1 MRAVEIIRK
10 KRDGEPLST
19 EEIGWFVQQYTADEI
34 PDYQAAAFC
43 MAVYLNGMSRQE
55 TVDFTLAV
63 AESGD
68 QLYLHDVIP
77 MSVDKH
83 SSGGVGD
90 KTSLVVLPLVAAC
103 GVPVAKMSGRGL
115 GFSGGTLDKMEAIS
129 GWSPEMTIE
138 QFKTQVEQISLVLAG
153 QSADLAPA
161 DGKLYA
167 LRDVTA
173 TVSSIPLIACSIMS
187 KKLAAGADAIVL
199 DVKVGSG
206 AFMKTVEEARE
217 LAQLMVQIGK
227 DAGRETVAVLSDM
240 NQPLGH
246 AVGNALEVQEAI
258 ATLRGDEDIPADFW
272 THCAT
277 IAGHMLILA
286 GQADTLTGANV
297 LLHQARNSGRALAK
311 FRAMVTAQGGDG
323 SQVDQPNILPQ
334 APFIQEVYAPREG
347 YIAAID
353 TAGVGLAAMRLGA
366 GRAKKGDLIDPAV
379 GVTMPVKIGDQ
390 LMEGDLLCTVHAR
403 TEEALTA
410 AISELQATI
419 SWSDKAVT
427 PPPHFHGTITA

>member
-10 KRDGEPLST
+10 KRDKEPLST
-19 EEIGWFVQQYTADEI
+19 EEIRWFVQKYTADEI

-43 MAVYLNGMSRQE
+43 MAVYLNGMTRQE

-68 QLYLHDVIP
+68 QLDLHDVIP
-77 MSVDKH
+77 MAIDKH

-115 GFSGGTLDKMEAIS
+115 GFSGGTLDKMES
-129 GWSPEMTIE
+129 FTGWSCEMPLD
-138 QFKTQVEQISLVLAG
+138 QFKQQVAQINLVLAG

-206 AFMKTVEEARE
+206 AFMRTTDEAEE
-217 LAQLMVQIGK
+217 LAQLMVQIGQ

-240 NQPLGH
+240 NQPLGF
-246 AVGNALEVQEAI
+246 AVGNALEVKEAL
-258 ATLRGDEDIPADFW
+258 ATLRGDEDAPADFW
-272 THCAT
+272 EHCLT
-277 IAGHMLILA
+277 IAGHMLILS
-286 GQADTLTGANV
+286 GQADTLTGAKG
-297 LLHQARNSGRALAK
+297 LIEQARDSGRGLNK

-323 SQVDQPNILPQ
+323 AQIDDPSLLPM
-334 APFIQEVYAPREG
+334 APYQREVSAPQTG

-353 TAGVGLAAMRLGA
+353 TAGIGIVAMELGA
-366 GRAKKGDLIDPAV
+366 GREKKGDPIDAAV
-379 GVTMPVKIGDQ
+379 GLVMPVKIGDH
-390 LMEGDLLCTVHAR
+390 LTKGDLLCTIHAR
-403 TEEALTA
+403 QESDIESAVEAL
-410 AISELQATI
+410 LATI
-419 SWSDKAVT
+419 RWSDQPVE
-427 PPPHFHGTITA
+427 PLPHFHGTIK